1 MTKLSIVLIIS
12 AIIAIITAQ
21 LLPTSY
27 DDDNSDDVDVDNR
40 IVFGENAEPH
50 SAPWVVAIQWI
61 VLTQTRLVC
70 GGAILTPEWV
80 ITSAYCLKSVLPIGR
95 IELTAGRHDLSK
107 IESTEQRRIID
118 RTYIHP
124 NYSIPA
130 TGPNDIPVNDL
141 ALIHLKE
148 PLIFNKAVNA
158 VSLPV
163 YDYMYE
169 NTTARL
175 VGWGSKTMGVVPDY
189 PNILQTLNLPIMY
202 IKVCMFDWILGGKVW
217 NETHLCTG
225 PLSGTRAPCNGDMGA
240 PLTNKTI
247 LVGITSWAPFPCA
260 PANVPSVY
268 VRVTQYVGWLKS
280 MIKL

>member
-1 MTKLSIVLIIS
+1 MTKKILAVLITS
-12 AIIAIITAQ
+12 AILALVAAQ
-21 LLPTSY
+21 LLPTE
-27 DDDNSDDVDVDNR
+27 NSTSNADTR
-40 IVFGENAEPH
+40 IVFGENAVPH

-61 VLTQTRLVC
+61 ILTQTRLVC
-70 GGAILTPEWV
+70 GGAILSPQWV
-80 ITSAYCLKSVLPIGR
+80 VTSAYCLKSVLPIGR

-118 RTYIHP
+118 RTYVHP
-124 NYSIPA
+124 NYSIPG

-148 PLIFNKAVNA
+148 PLIFNAAVNA
-158 VSLPV
+158 VLLPA

-169 NTTARL
+169 NTSARL

-189 PNILQTLNLPIMY
+189 PNILQTINLPIMY

-247 LVGITSWAPFPCA
+247 LVGVTSWAPFPCA
-260 PANVPSVY
+260 PANMPSAY
-268 VRVTQYVGWLKS
+268 VRVTKYVHWLKS
-280 MIKL
+280 MING